1 MRTFKPILPI
11 ILSALLSACATVGVL
26 TGGDRDVQAPLLIKS
41 SPAHA
46 ATQVN
51 TTKLV
56 LTFDEYIELVNPTET
71 FRLEPSD
78 AKLSVTLSKKDAV
91 IALKGSLKSNT
102 TYSLCIDG
110 GIKDVAEGND
120 SIYRIA
126 FSTGPSLDSLQQR
139 YRVGDAYTKKSMQGV
154 SVGLF
159 ATDTSKKARYLAKSN
174 QEGWASL
181 DFLPRD
187 SFFLKA
193 FLDINKNGMI
203 EPFEPQEQLP
213 LPSIPSND
221 SLAFLLSVPRDIER
235 SYAFKVKP
243 PGLLLGHLPQEIDL
257 KDLRLNGVQ
266 PRSIRIDRDSVLI
279 PIELTEAGP
288 LTFST
293 PFDTL
298 NLLYTEKDLASA
310 LMGEVSPLSFGNPV
324 RVLWNSFLAASVDV
338 EKIKVLRQDSSIVV
352 LDSTVVENN
361 ALLLYSRSWSRGKL
375 KAVFGPGAVQT
386 TVGKINGQQTAE
398 FSYAGPEE
406 LGVLV
411 VKFPSALSGQRVIL
425 EKNGKVIQTHYYLKE
440 SNLRKDVYR
449 NLPPG
454 EYQVLVI
461 DDLNGNGFW
470 DAYRPSTKEPAE
482 PVRRYTKV
490 PKVRA
495 NWEIEVDLE

>member
-257 KDLRLNGVQ
+257 EDLRLNGVQ
-266 PRSIRIDRDSVLI
+266 PRSIRIDRDSIMI
-279 PIELTEAGP
+279 PLELTESGP

-298 NLLYTEKDLASA
+298 NLLYTEKDLK
-310 LMGEVSPLSFGNPV
+310 SPLKGEMLPSAMGNPV
-324 RVLWNSFLAASVDV
+324 RVVWNGFLSNQIDMT
-338 EKIKVLRQDSSIVV
+338 KIRLTRQDSSSVV
-352 LDSTVVENN
+352 LDSAVVENN

-375 KAVFGPGAVQT
+375 KAVFAPEAVQT
-386 TVGKINGQQTAE
+386 SNGQKNGPQTVD
-398 FSYAGPEE
+398 FSYSGQED
-406 LGVLV
+406 LGVLM
-411 VKFPSALSGQRVIL
+411 VKFPSSLGGQRVIL
-425 EKNGKVIQTHYYLKE
+425 EKEGKLIQSHYYLKG
-440 SNLRKDVYR
+440 SNLMQDTYR

-454 EYQVLVI
+454 EYHIVVVE
-461 DDLNGNGFW
+461 DLNGNGFW